1 MKQVLEHERPP
12 ADPPARVG
20 ESPTRAGLWMALGG
34 LSLIAILGLTAIYA
48 GWFSS
53 DEATAPS
60 PTPAIADGTWFA
72 MTSVGTDESGAVT
85 LGVDLAEI
93 LSGEPARL
101 AAIED
106 GVIAEGE
113 ELPND
118 VYIRNPTVRY
128 ELINF
133 AEGVEVTVVSA
144 VEPGTTLAISPEKLE
159 ALYAGRQVDETIYGI
174 AKGTPIAMNVTIA
187 DGLVSEAQAVYL
199 P

>member
-1 MKQVLEHERPP
+1 MNQVLEHERPP
-12 ADPPARVG
+12 ADPPAPIG
-20 ESPTRAGLWMALGG
+20 APPTRAGLWMALGG
-34 LSLIAILGLTAIYA
+34 LALIGILGLTAMYA

-53 DEATAPS
+53 DEPTAPS
-60 PTPAIADGTWFA
+60 PTPVIADGVWFA

-85 LGVDLAEI
+85 LGVDLAEM

-113 ELPND
+113 DLPND

-128 ELINF
+128 ELMNF
-133 AEGVEVTVVSA
+133 AEGAEVTVVSA
-144 VEPGTTLAISPEKLE
+144 VEPGTYLAISPEKLE
-159 ALYAGRQVDETIYGI
+159 ALFAGRQVDETIYGI
-174 AKGTPIAMNVTIA
+174 AKGTPIAMDVTITN
-187 DGLVSEAQAVYL
+187 GLVSEVQAVYL